1 MTSEEDLIP
10 QRGKELVKI
19 NYGSKLITLDI
30 PTERICFNLSP
41 RKINKANNP
50 EAKILH
56 SIRNPIGSS
65 PLIDIAKS
73 AQKVV
78 IIADDNT
85 RDTPVQLIIPTLLD
99 EVNRRGVRD
108 RQIKVIIGG
117 GSHRLMTEGE
127 IKEKFGS
134 EILSQVQVVPHEYAN
149 KDKLLDFGIT
159 ERGIRVWIN
168 KEVMEADLRIGVGSI
183 LPHLP
188 AGWAGGAKIV
198 LPGVAGK
205 ESVDQLHLLGVSDPQ
220 IKLGKVETSFRKEIE
235 EFAEKIGL
243 HFIVNSIYDK
253 DKDLVEV
260 VAGHFRK
267 AHRKGVE
274 LARTVYEVEC
284 EEFAD
289 ITISSTYPVDYDF
302 FQADKGIFSAV
313 LATKPRGEVIL
324 LSPCYEGLSPSH
336 EVQFSAMARMESSRI
351 IEDCKKGY
359 VKDVMGASEVV
370 MINSMKEKC
379 NITMVTEGL
388 KKNQVEKMGCRYV
401 EPSLFQEYLK
411 RKLKGKP
418 DCKVGIIHRSAQI
431 LPRVVPKERVNV

>member
-1 MTSEEDLIP
+1 M
-10 QRGKELVKI
+10 VKI
-19 NYGSKLITLDI
+19 NYGNKLIALDI
-30 PTERICFNLSP
+30 PMERICFNLSP
-41 RKINKANNP
+41 RKVNKADNP
-50 EAKILH
+50 KAMVLH
-56 SIRNPIGSS
+56 LIRNPISSS

-73 AQKVV
+73 AQRVV

-85 RDTPVQLIIPTLLD
+85 RETPVQLIIPVLLD
-99 EVNRRGVRD
+99 ELNRGTIKD
-108 RQIKVIIGG
+108 NQIKVIIAG

-134 EILSQVQVVPHEYAN
+134 EISSRVQVVPHEYAN

-159 ERGIRVWIN
+159 ERGTRIWIN
-168 KEVMEADLRIGVGSI
+168 KEAIEADLRIGVGSI

-188 AGWAGGAKIV
+188 AGWSGGAKIV

-205 ESVDQLHLLGVSDPQ
+205 ESVDQLHLLGVSDLQ

-243 HFIVNSIYDK
+243 HFIINDIYDR
-253 DKDLVEV
+253 DGDLVEV

-274 LARTVYEVEC
+274 FARTVYEVEC
-284 EEFAD
+284 EELAD

-313 LATKPRGEVIL
+313 LATKPGGEMIL
-324 LSPCYEGLSPSH
+324 VSPCYEGLSPSH
-336 EVQFSAMARMESSRI
+336 EVQFSAMAGMKSSQI
-351 IEDCKKGY
+351 IEDCRKGC
-359 VKDVMGASEVV
+359 VEDVMGASEVV

-379 NITMVTEGL
+379 NITVVTEGL
-388 KKNQVEKMGCRYV
+388 KKDQVEKMGCRYV
-401 EPSLFQEYLK
+401 EPSSFQEYLK
-411 RKLKGKP
+411 RKLKAKP
-418 DCKVGIIHRSAQI
+418 NCKIGVIHHSAQI
-431 LPRVVPKERVNV
+431 FPRVMPKERVNI